1 LTASNYAELVELT
14 SQISSDKLAVLGFP
28 CNQFGGQE
36 PGSNA
41 EIKAFARGKG
51 AKFDIFAKIDVNG
64 PDTHPVYQKLKS
76 GAGNKT
82 LFSVLGGADIKWNFA
97 KFLIS
102 NGETIKRYE
111 PTTSPKAILP
121 DIESAI
127 NKARVA

>member
-1 LTASNYAELVELT
+1 VSTSFNSNAFSPLLLAHFPVSML
-14 SQISSDKLAVLGFP
+14 SPLPLSS
-28 CNQFGGQE
+28 NQFGGQE

-82 LFSVLGGADIKWNFA
+82 LFSVLGG
-97 KFLIS
+97 
-102 NGETIKRYE
+102 E
-111 PTTSPKAILP
+111 
-121 DIESAI
+121 
-127 NKARVA
+127 

>member
-76 GAGNKT
+76 GAG
-82 LFSVLGGADIKWNFA
+82 ADIKWNFA